1 MLVSSS
7 IPASLL
13 FADEETFRD
22 HLQKKHEYILKS
34 LASLFENIKTTRTG
48 ASTDERLDKLE
59 MRVGELL
66 ATEKVH
72 NVELDRLRSQK
83 EDVEQQLTDAA
94 IRYLQAEKKL
104 DRYKS
109 ITLAKIEKQA
119 TQQPT
124 VETKSEAKS
133 TESDTK
139 NRSKATD
146 GQVADAE
153 LARKEAQAIASKQEK
168 ELQQM
173 QADNT
178 RLSEQVTKYTIKV
191 GRPQL
196 SLKRA
201 IKNAQVLQTLIV

>member
-1 MLVSSS
+1 MGV
-7 IPASLL
+7 PM
-13 FADEETFRD
+13 EEK
-22 HLQKKHEYILKS
+22 L
-34 LASLFENIKTTRTG
+34 N
-48 ASTDERLDKLE
+48 KLE
-59 MRVGELL
+59 TRVGELL

-72 NVELDRLRSQK
+72 KVELERLRSQK

-104 DRYKS
+104 DRFKS

-124 VETKSEAKS
+124 PETKSEAKA

-139 NRSKATD
+139 NRSKTTD
-146 GQVADAE
+146 GQVVDAE

-168 ELQQM
+168 ELQQL

-191 GRPQL
+191 SQPASRFCL
-196 SLKRA
+196 HR
-201 IKNAQVLQTLIV
+201 TWT